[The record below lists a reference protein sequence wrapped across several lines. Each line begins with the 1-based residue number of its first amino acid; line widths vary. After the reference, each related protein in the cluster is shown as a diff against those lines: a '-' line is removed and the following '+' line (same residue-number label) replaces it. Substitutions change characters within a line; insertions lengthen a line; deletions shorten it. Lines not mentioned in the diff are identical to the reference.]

1 MKKAI
6 FLAFL
11 MYTMY
16 NKSTEYTGGAMSY
29 IKTISEK
36 NANDQN
42 NGGKI
47 MGLAQL
53 QQYGLPIPETFFI
66 APKDSVN
73 IKQESFKDELR
84 TLLSKLPKGT
94 KLAIRSSAQGEDGS
108 NQSFAGI
115 FETVLDVDAG
125 NIDAVLKAIN
135 DVAQSVNSQ
144 KTASYADDSDRKM
157 GIIIQE
163 MIQPV
168 FAGVA
173 FTDALAENGDNVL
186 LIEFVRG
193 LGDKLVSGRA
203 NSSRVTVPYNGRL
216 LDKKNIK
223 LFCNGD
229 KDILPMIS
237 DLIGN
242 LQKIKDK
249 FVKPMDIEWA
259 IDNNGKAWMLQ
270 ARPITRNI
278 FVPSETNSTDIGA
291 IAAYGK
297 GRVSGTTYFINGDLE
312 EGPEL
317 DAAIRE
323 MPAGAILVLT
333 YSDTYYMPAM
343 RKAKAIISTNG
354 SILSHAAIV
363 SRELNIPCF
372 LGVNNADT
380 LFPTGTKITVDPH
393 KIEIL
398 SDKVHLK
405 GDNSDVDWGDL
416 DIYDNMEKQVI
427 NGVPVLFETTHD
439 NKLAAHLPFDADE
452 ILSEQ
457 VEQFARKH
465 YHKTAKQYKTEKYQ
479 WFFEIPRFQQLQLF
493 NELMFAGRKAS
504 DGLDSKQIDLLFEW
518 VLKKSSDLVQQ
529 RKKTENAFDGFILEE
544 TMRSLDFGASQLIA
558 SGYGLQI
565 AYDKAKPEL
574 VKSGKTF
581 VDLINA
587 KPNDDFIVKSKAL
600 QKIFTFLKSLERG
613 RNDTYA
619 KLLTIGSMRPDY
631 FDDRDER
638 AANALKYLKI
648 KPKSTDE
655 AVDNVYNQLI
665 QSNNIKKKIYDG
677 ITR

>member
-1 MKKAI
+1 MA
-6 FLAFL
+6 
-11 MYTMY
+11 
-16 NKSTEYTGGAMSY
+16 Y
-29 IKTISEK
+29 IKTITSK
-36 NANDQN
+36 DADSQN

-173 FTDALAENGDNVL
+173 FTDALAENGENVL
-186 LIEFVRG
+186 LIEFVKG

-203 NSSRVTVPYNGRL
+203 NSSRITIPYNGKSLDTKNTRL
-216 LDKKNIK
+216 FNGDDKEILPVLSDLAKNLQNIK
-223 LFCNGD
+223 T
-229 KDILPMIS
+229 
-237 DLIGN
+237 
-242 LQKIKDK
+242 K
-249 FVKPMDIEWA
+249 FAKPMDIEWA
-259 IDNNGKAWMLQ
+259 IDSEGKAWMLQ
-270 ARPITRNI
+270 ARPITKDI

-291 IAAYGK
+291 VASYGN
-297 GRVSGTTYFINGDLE
+297 GRVSGTTYFIDGDLE

-317 DAAIRE
+317 DTAIKQ
-323 MPAGAILVLT
+323 MPNGAILVLT

-354 SILSHAAIV
+354 SILAHAAIV

-380 LFPTGTKITVDPH
+380 LFPTGTKVTVDPH

-405 GDNSDVDWGDL
+405 GDNSDIDWGDL
-416 DIYDNMEKQVI
+416 DIYDHMEKKVI
-427 NGVPVLFETTHD
+427 NGTPVLFETTHD
-439 NKLAAHLPFDADE
+439 NKLVAHLPFDVNEA
-452 ILSEQ
+452 LSAY
-457 VEQFARKH
+457 VERFARQH

-493 NELMFAGRKAS
+493 NELLVAGKKAS
-504 DGLDSKQIDLLFEW
+504 IALDAAQIDDLFDW
-518 VLKKSSDLVQQ
+518 VLKKSATLVQQ
-529 RKKTENAFDGFILEE
+529 RKKTTNDFEGFILEE
-544 TMRSLDFGASQLIA
+544 TMRSLDFAASQLIA
-558 SGYGLQI
+558 SGYGIQI

-574 VKSGKTF
+574 IKSGKNF

-587 KPNDDFIVKSKAL
+587 RFNEEFIVKNKIL
-600 QKIFTFLKSLERG
+600 QKIYMFLKSLERG
-613 RNDTYA
+613 RNNTYA
-619 KLLTIGSMRPDY
+619 KLLDIGSMRPDY
-631 FDDRDER
+631 FDDRDDR
-638 AANALKYLKI
+638 AVKALTANGI
-648 KPKSTDE
+648 KTKSI
-655 AVDNVYNQLI
+655 DNAIDKVYSQLA
-665 QSNNIKKKIYDG
+665 QSNNIKKKIYEG

>member
-53 QQYGLPIPETFFI
+53 QQYGLPIPKTFFI
-66 APKDSVN
+66 APEDSEKV
-73 IKQESFKDELR
+73 KEVAFKSELSA
-84 TLLSKLPKGT
+84 LLANLPKGT
-94 KLAIRSSAQGEDGS
+94 KLAIRSSAQGEDGN

-115 FETVLDVDAG
+115 FETILDVDAG
-125 NIDAVLKAIN
+125 NVDSVSKAIN
-135 DVAQSVNSQ
+135 DVVKSVSSN
-144 KTASYADDSDRKM
+144 KTASYTHDSDRKM

-163 MIQPV
+163 MVRPV

-173 FTDALAENGDNVL
+173 FTDALAENGENVL
-186 LIEFVRG
+186 LIEFVKG

-203 NSSRVTVPYNGRL
+203 NSSRITIPYNGKSLDTKNTRL
-216 LDKKNIK
+216 FNGGDKEILPVLSDLAKNLQNIK
-223 LFCNGD
+223 T
-229 KDILPMIS
+229 
-237 DLIGN
+237 
-242 LQKIKDK
+242 K
-249 FVKPMDIEWA
+249 FAKPMDIEWA
-259 IDNNGKAWMLQ
+259 IDSEGKAWMLQ
-270 ARPITRNI
+270 ARPITKDI

-291 IAAYGK
+291 VASYGN
-297 GRVSGTTYFINGDLE
+297 GRVSGTTYFIDGDLE

-317 DAAIRE
+317 DTAIKQ
-323 MPAGAILVLT
+323 MPNGAILVLT

-354 SILSHAAIV
+354 SILAHAAIV

-372 LGVNNADT
+372 LGVNNADI
-380 LFPTGTKITVDPH
+380 LFPTGTKVTVDPH

-405 GDNSDVDWGDL
+405 GDNSDIDWGDL
-416 DIYDNMEKQVI
+416 DIYDHMEKQVI

-529 RKKTENAFDGFILEE
+529 RKNTENAFDGFILEE

-587 KPNDDFIVKSKAL
+587 KPNDDFIVKSKEL

-619 KLLTIGSMRPDY
+619 KLLAIGSMRPDY

-665 QSNNIKKKIYDG
+665 QSNNIKKKNI
-677 ITR
+677 